1 MPGNTNGTPQV
12 SAETLWEYVQQGSEI
27 GRGWAETIGNIHQ
40 PGDQPPAASSSGG
53 TTVTV
58 IRDSQVETIGTTGKI
73 AIGGAAG
80 AALFMVANKS
90 PLWGLLLGAA
100 VGWAA
105 TGGADRLASDSR

>member
-1 MPGNTNGTPQV
+1 M
-12 SAETLWEYVQQGSEI
+12 
-27 GRGWAETIGNIHQ
+27 GRGWVETLSRT
-40 PGDQPPAASSSGG
+40 GDQPPAASSSGG
-53 TTVTV
+53 TTVTIV
-58 IRDSQVETIGTTGKI
+58 RESQVETIGTTGKI